1 MLLSP
6 GSTGM
11 ATSLWSWGGGP
22 AWPLIA
28 WHPLLPPPAL
38 PVPPRLLWDVD
49 PSTMYNGKWTSVS
62 SGTRPCTYSL
72 PPPPI
77 LLLSMTLNSQRAE
90 TILSASHPTFSVAL
104 TSLGLVV
111 VQYET
116 ERKPEVPASPRGEAL
131 FRGARPSGVPRGPAT
146 STGSLASQRHP

>member
-28 WHPLLPPPAL
+28 WHPLLPPLPL
-38 PVPPRLLWDVD
+38 PVPPRLLWDVG
-49 PSTMYNGKWTSVS
+49 PSTVCNGKWTSVS

-77 LLLSMTLNSQRAE
+77 LLLSMTLNSQRADYPICL
-90 TILSASHPTFSVAL
+90 TPNLLCGSDIIGFSCCSVVKSSPTLCDPMDSSTPGPRPPLFPGVFSNSCPLS
-104 TSLGLVV
+104 
-111 VQYET
+111 Q
-116 ERKPEVPASPRGEAL
+116 
-131 FRGARPSGVPRGPAT
+131 
-146 STGSLASQRHP
+146 

>member
-1 MLLSP
+1 MLLSL

-28 WHPLLPPPAL
+28 WHPPLPPL
-38 PVPPRLLWDVD
+38 PLPIPPRLLWDVG
-49 PSTMYNGKWTSVS
+49 PSTVYNGKWTSVS
-62 SGTRPCTYSL
+62 SGTHPCTYSL

-77 LLLSMTLNSQRAE
+77 LLFSMTLNSQRAE
-90 TILSASHPTFSVAL
+90 AILSASHPTFSVVL

-111 VQYET
+111 VQ
-116 ERKPEVPASPRGEAL
+116 
-131 FRGARPSGVPRGPAT
+131 
-146 STGSLASQRHP
+146 